1 MKVAVL
7 NVIIRGGLREDM
19 RFKQTL
25 EEGEEVSPMFF
36 WVRLLQREPIREDHA
51 STFGHG

>member
-1 MKVAVL
+1 MV
-7 NVIIRGGLREDM
+7 IRGGFSEDT

-25 EEGEEVSPMFF
+25 EEGEEVSPKFF
-36 WVRLLQREPIREDHA
+36 WVRLLQREPVREDHA